1 MLETIREYALERLE
15 ERGDG
20 QAVRRRH
27 AGFYLPLAEEAEPAL
42 LGPQQLSWLERLD
55 AERDNLRA
63 ALTWAT
69 ERRRGGR
76 RPADRR
82 RALAL
87 LAAARIRL
95 GGPRAPGAAAG
106 PPLRLGRARG
116 PRALAM
122 AASLAFV
129 QGDHEAVRRYGDA
142 SLPVLR
148 RLGDDVAARGHTRR
162 PRASPPWRWATPT
175 GRARSPR
182 RGSRSRGARAT

>member
-63 ALTWAT
+63 ALNWAAEEDEADIGLRIGAALWRYWQT
-69 ERRRGGR
+69 ARTRLEGRERLER
-76 RPADRR
+76 
-82 RALAL
+82 L
-87 LAAARIRL
+87 LAA
-95 GGPRAPGAAAG
+95 
-106 PPLRLGRARG
+106 PLRLEEARAAAQSRGRV
-116 PRALAM
+116 
-122 AASLAFV
+122 LAFV
-129 QGDHEAVRRYGDA
+129 KGDHEAVRRYGEA
-142 SLPVLR
+142 SLPVHR
-148 RLGDDVAARGHTRR
+148 RLGDDGHLAGTLGRSEHLR
-162 PRASPPWRWATPT
+162 PGDWATST

-182 RGSRSRGARAT
+182 RRST